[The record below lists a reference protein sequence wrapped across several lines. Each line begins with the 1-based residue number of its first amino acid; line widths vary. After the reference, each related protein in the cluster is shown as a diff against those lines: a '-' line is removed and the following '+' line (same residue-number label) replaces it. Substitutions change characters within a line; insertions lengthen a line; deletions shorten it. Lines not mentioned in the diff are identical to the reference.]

1 MWPALKASTP
11 DSILVDAGGSL
22 HGTTVASMTGGMD
35 MLSSFSAAG
44 YDLQAFGAE
53 DLAYGISRLR
63 SDANMGS
70 GPSLAANLRD
80 SDGAAIFYR
89 STSWNRNR
97 ITNGMNYVITRA
109 GYRIGF
115 FSLADADTVNNKISL
130 VNEETPF
137 ANDLTQTASEQVAAL
152 QARAWMPSSASPPPA
167 WTPPRCKPR

>member
-1 MWPALKASTP
+1 
-11 DSILVDAGGSL
+11 
-22 HGTTVASMTGGMD
+22 MTGGMD

-70 GPSLAANLRD
+70 GPSLSANLRD

-115 FSLADADTVNNKISL
+115 WPMP
-130 VNEETPF
+130 TPS
-137 ANDLTQTASEQVAAL
+137 TTRS
-152 QARAWMPSSASPPPA
+152 AWSTRKRPLP
-167 WTPPRCKPR
+167 TT

>member
-1 MWPALKASTP
+1 
-11 DSILVDAGGSL
+11 
-22 HGTTVASMTGGMD
+22 
-35 MLSSFSAAG
+35 
-44 YDLQAFGAE
+44 
-53 DLAYGISRLR
+53 
-63 SDANMGS
+63 MGS

-109 GYRIGF
+109 GLPHRVL
-115 FSLADADTVNNKISL
+115 SLADADTVNNKISL

-152 QARAWMPSSASPPPA
+152 QAQGVDAIICIA
-167 WTPPRCKPR
+167 TPGVDTAALQNHAERPGRDRHRGRQQQRQRSGYSLSRRCGAGTGRCGPL